1 VLIPS
6 GVVAAE
12 LHFSRIFRGKKGE
25 SALMH
30 HVVVG
35 VHFDGGVG
43 EGEEEGDGQGDGGGG
58 GASGSKGGLKMCK
71 RLGV

>member
-1 VLIPS
+1 
-6 GVVAAE
+6 
-12 LHFSRIFRGKKGE
+12 
-25 SALMH
+25 
-30 HVVVG
+30 VVVG

-43 EGEEEGDGQGDGGGG
+43 EGEEEGNGQGDGGGG

>member
-1 VLIPS
+1 MLIPG

-12 LHFSRIFRGKKGE
+12 LHLSRIFRGKKGE
-25 SALMH
+25 SALTH
-30 HVVVG
+30 HAVVC

-43 EGEEEGDGQGDGGGG
+43 EGEEEGDGQGDGCG
-58 GASGSKGGLKMCK
+58 GAGGSKGGLKICK